1 MEISVSSE
9 LNLNNVR
16 FYDCGL
22 GLETVGGSFNWINGG
37 AERCS
42 TLVVAQAS
50 DGFNYIDNIVAYR
63 GTITAFGTGINFTG
77 GTNTYLQIQKSTIT
91 GYDYNLRAYNV
102 WLDLKCNTF
111 LNSIID
117 EVYIENALLSS
128 SVPMGTGYNIFK
140 GQNWSLFTDNATVY
154 LNEGYSSYNSS
165 VLSIP
170 RYGVSTLSCAQ
181 PLTGNDVLANYNEW
195 KFSPNY
201 YGFELTCNSNY
212 SGVTD
217 NNPINSL
224 NQSYINARDAHCGF
238 NTVGGGGLG
247 KTNSNNGY
255 SNDENLTLT
264 STVNT
269 DTSII
274 LNTTKFI
281 NKTFAEAFQLTVTKF
296 NSKDSLKNYFDIVNE
311 FKEIVT
317 SNNQYLTRNE
327 RIVKSNSYIKI
338 LHCLAL
344 MVTKKKIAVA
354 ANIAI
359 NSNISDVINLQNI
372 LLSRTE
378 IDSTWM
384 NWKFRINF
392 DKALLFKMAEKNDIA
407 LQKLDSILFWNLD
420 SNYTKLVNEWKCYIN
435 GETALAN
442 KTVTTDSLKYYYPC
456 YIHKPKP
463 NLYLA
468 LQKSSLNSFEL
479 DKSIDKKSLLK
490 VYPNPTK
497 EFIILET
504 IDKTQKP
511 NNIQIFDLLGKLLLD
526 KMNTQMEGL
535 NYKINVSNLPNGV
548 YIIKATFE
556 KEEFIRKFIKE

>member
-1 MEISVSSE
+1 MRSIFNSSPIITSVGNNTIHIKGNGSFLSGSSDPKNLLVEGGILSIPGTLTNFKIENSNCEFIDKSGLNIFAQGVDIINSNFNKTAASTQKHKGIQVNGNTLGQNFNVVRIQNAETAISSHMEISVSSE

-22 GLETVGGSFNWINGG
+22 GLETIGGSFNWINGG

-42 TLVVAQAS
+42 TLVLAQAS
-50 DGFNYIDNIVAYR
+50 EGFNYIDNIVAYR

-102 WLDLKCNTF
+102 WLDLKCNSF

-128 SVPMGTGYNIFK
+128 SLPMGTGFNLLK
-140 GQNWSLFTDNATVY
+140 GQNWSLFTDNSTVY
-154 LNEGYSSYNSS
+154 LNEGYSSYNSN
-165 VLSIP
+165 VLSKP

-212 SGVTD
+212 SGITD
-217 NNPINSL
+217 NNIINTT

-238 NTVGGGGLG
+238 NTVGGGEGGGLG

-269 DTSII
+269 DTSIV

-296 NSKDSLKNYFDIVNE
+296 NSKDSLKNYVDIINE
-311 FKEIVT
+311 FKDIDS
-317 SNNQYLTRNE
+317 SNN
-327 RIVKSNSYIKI
+327 K
-338 LHCLAL
+338 H
-344 MVTKKKIAVA
+344 
-354 ANIAI
+354 
-359 NSNISDVINLQNI
+359 
-372 LLSRTE
+372 
-378 IDSTWM
+378 
-384 NWKFRINF
+384 
-392 DKALLFKMAEKNDIA
+392 
-407 LQKLDSILFWNLD
+407 
-420 SNYTKLVNEWKCYIN
+420 
-435 GETALAN
+435 
-442 KTVTTDSLKYYYPC
+442 
-456 YIHKPKP
+456 
-463 NLYLA
+463 
-468 LQKSSLNSFEL
+468 
-479 DKSIDKKSLLK
+479 
-490 VYPNPTK
+490 
-497 EFIILET
+497 
-504 IDKTQKP
+504 
-511 NNIQIFDLLGKLLLD
+511 
-526 KMNTQMEGL
+526 
-535 NYKINVSNLPNGV
+535 
-548 YIIKATFE
+548 
-556 KEEFIRKFIKE
+556 